1 MLKKPRTH
9 DENIAVL
16 YFSESK
22 TNSKGHCGSKTNT
35 NNKCGDKSNSGLSCG
50 DKANSAPLR
59 C

>member
-1 MLKKPRTH
+1 MLKKLKNH
-9 DENIAVL
+9 DANIAIL

-22 TNSKGHCGSKTNT
+22 TNSKGYCGSKTNI
-35 NNKCGDKSNSGLSCG
+35 NENCGDKSNSGLSCG